1 MSLIDKLHDHKN
13 WISFYDE
20 KVESGNCNKKEIEDF
35 FSFIEKKEYIPVVN
49 KIRRGETLQPP
60 SKRIISKQYSTK
72 TRTVY
77 IYSREENYV
86 LKLLTY
92 LLIRQY
98 DYVFAKNLYSF
109 RANHGVKRAIDYLRG
124 DRYLPERYV
133 YKVDIHNY
141 FNSVDIQKLLP
152 ILKSIMEYEEET
164 YSLIK
169 RILEDSRAVLPD
181 GEIVTEEKGIMAGT
195 PISSFLA
202 NVYLYQLD
210 WCFFYHGNKYA
221 RYSDDIIVFAK
232 DNKEREEI
240 IAFIHSYLEKMSLIV
255 NEDKESTTDPHEK
268 WEFLGISYCNGKFDI
283 STVSAKKLKKKM
295 WRKSPALLRWKDR
308 KKITNI
314 HAAKAFV
321 KSFNKKLYDN
331 PITSELTWTRWYFPI
346 INTTETLS
354 MLDHYMQDCIRYIA
368 TESRTKKR
376 YSFDYGMIKKLGYK
390 SLVHEYYKI
399 KNKDKIESALAEVKY
414 FQEV

>member
-1 MSLIDKLHDHKN
+1 MNIIDNLCDQN
-13 WISFYDE
+13 VWISFFDE
-20 KVESGNCNKKEIEDF
+20 RIAPSNCDKKIVEDF
-35 FSFIEKKEYIPVVN
+35 FSFIENKEYIPIVE
-49 KIRRGETLQPP
+49 KIRRAEAFLPP

-72 TRTVY
+72 KRIVY

-92 LLIRQY
+92 ILIRHY
-98 DYVFAKNLYSF
+98 DHIFAKNLYSF

-124 DRYLPERYV
+124 DRHLSERYV

-141 FNSVDIQKLLP
+141 FNSIDINKLLP
-152 ILKSIMEYEEET
+152 VLKSVMADEIET
-164 YSLIK
+164 YYFIERLLSDL
-169 RILEDSRAVLPD
+169 RVVLPN
-181 GEIVTEEKGIMAGT
+181 GEVVTEEKGIMAGV
-195 PISSFLA
+195 PISAFLA

-210 WCFFYHGNKYA
+210 WHYFKNGNKYA
-221 RYSDDIIVFAK
+221 RYSDDIIIFAQ
-232 DNKEREEI
+232 DGKEREDSI
-240 IAFIHSYLEKMSLIV
+240 SFIHSYLEKMSLIV

-268 WEFLGISYCNGKFDI
+268 WEFLGMSYCNGKFDI

-295 WRKSPALLRWKDR
+295 WRKSRALLRWKNR
-308 KKITNI
+308 KKIANI

-368 TESRTKKR
+368 TESRTNKR
-376 YSFDYGMIKKLGYK
+376 YRFDYSMIKKLGYR
-390 SLVHEYYKI
+390 SLIHEYYKI
-399 KNKDKIESALAEVKY
+399 KDKEK
-414 FQEV
+414 